1 MMKSSEVAKIV
12 CADLIT
18 GGGDTVFENV
28 STDSR
33 TIQPSSLF
41 ISLCGPHFDGN
52 DFVNEAGKQGAV
64 VAIVGR
70 LVQTDLP
77 LIRVNDTLKA
87 LAQLACHQRKRI
99 NVPAIAVTGSCGK
112 TTTRALL
119 ASVFRQCGNVLAS
132 ERSFNNNIGVPLTL
146 LRLRSNHDYAIFELG
161 ANQAREIAY
170 LTNLVKPSVA
180 IITNAGHVHLEG
192 FGSLESVAK
201 AKGEIFEGLLP
212 DGTAVINNDDPFSE
226 FWQNLVGSRRIIT
239 FGLNHP
245 ADVTANNITLD
256 SEGKSTFQLI
266 LPNGQV
272 QIQLSL
278 IGIHN
283 VRNALAAAAA
293 AAVYMK
299 QLSLNAIKAGLE
311 NVVAVKSRLVERK
324 GYRDAMI
331 IDDSYNANPLS
342 VSAAIAVLAKRAGH
356 SILVLG
362 DMLELGE
369 GATRKFHQMIGE
381 RSLEAGI
388 KQLYCY
394 GQLTKY
400 TASAFGK
407 DAYYFDDQE
416 KLLSKLKN
424 HLDANAVV
432 LIKGSLAMKMDYI
445 AQVLL
450 EK

>member
-1 MMKSSEVAKIV
+1 MMKLSEAAKIV
-12 CADLIT
+12 CADLTT
-18 GGGDTVFENV
+18 GREDTVFENV

-52 DFVNEAGKQGAV
+52 DFVNEAEKQGAV
-64 VAIVGR
+64 MAIVSR
-70 LVQTDLP
+70 LVKTALP
-77 LIRVNDTLKA
+77 LIFVNDTLEA
-87 LAQLACHQRKRI
+87 LAQLARHQRKWI

-112 TTTRALL
+112 TTTRAFL
-119 ASVFRQCGNVLAS
+119 ASIFRQCGNVLAS

-180 IITNAGHVHLEG
+180 LITNAGHVHLEG
-192 FGSLESVAK
+192 FGSLEGVAK

-212 DGTAVINNDDPFSE
+212 DGTAVINNDDPFFE
-226 FWQNLVGSRRIIT
+226 FWQNLVGSRRVIT

-245 ADVTANNITLD
+245 ADVIADSITLD

-272 QIQLSL
+272 QIQLPL

-283 VRNALAAAAA
+283 VHNALAAAATA
-293 AAVYMK
+293 YVK
-299 QLSLNAIKAGLE
+299 QLSLDSIKAGLE
-311 NVVAVKSRLVERK
+311 NVVAVKRRLVERK
-324 GYRDAMI
+324 GYRDATI

-342 VSAAIAVLAKRAGH
+342 VSAAIAVLAKRAGR

-369 GATRKFHQMIGE
+369 GATRQFHQMIGE

-394 GQLTKY
+394 GQLTKH

-432 LIKGSLAMKMDYI
+432 LIKGSLAMKMDHI
-445 AQVLL
+445 AKVLF

>member
-1 MMKSSEVAKIV
+1 MMKLSEAAKIV
-12 CADLIT
+12 CADLTT
-18 GGGDTVFENV
+18 GEKDTVFENV

-52 DFVNEAGKQGAV
+52 DFVNEAEKQGAV
-64 VAIVGR
+64 MAIVSR
-70 LVQTDLP
+70 LVKTALP
-77 LIRVNDTLKA
+77 LIRVNDTLEA
-87 LAQLACHQRKRI
+87 LAQLACHQRKWI
-99 NVPAIAVTGSCGK
+99 NVPTIAVTGSCGK
-112 TTTRALL
+112 TTTRAFLE
-119 ASVFRQCGNVLAS
+119 SVFRQCGNVLAS

-161 ANQAREIAY
+161 ANQTREIAY

-192 FGSLESVAK
+192 FGSLEGVAK

-212 DGTAVINNDDPFSE
+212 DGTAVVNNDDPFSE
-226 FWQNLVGSRRIIT
+226 FWQNLVGSRRFIT

-245 ADVTANNITLD
+245 ADVIADNITLD

-272 QIQLSL
+272 QIQLPL

-283 VRNALAAAAA
+283 VQNALAAAAA
-293 AAVYMK
+293 AYVK
-299 QLSLNAIKAGLE
+299 QLSLDAIKDGLE
-311 NVVAVKSRLVERK
+311 NVVAVKRRLVEQK
-324 GYRDAMI
+324 GYRDAII

-342 VSAAIAVLAKRAGH
+342 VSAAIAVLAKRAGR

-369 GATRKFHQMIGE
+369 GATRQFHQMIGE

-388 KQLYCY
+388 NQLYCY
-394 GQLTKY
+394 GQLTKH

-407 DAYYFDDQE
+407 NAYYFDDQE

-445 AQVLL
+445 AKVLL